1 MEIINYSEEHRIFRN
16 SLRRYLEKE
25 VIPHVEA
32 WEEAGIVPRSAWK
45 GMGEQG
51 FLCMGVPEEYGGLGA
66 DFLYS
71 VIVIEEM
78 VRTNH
83 SGLAAALHSDI
94 IVPYIVAFA
103 SEEQK
108 RKYLPGCV
116 SGDII
121 TAIAMTEPNAG
132 SDLAAMRTTAIECG
146 GVAASNGGNNGTDNA
161 GKSDEAGVAA
171 RNRGGDYFVINGQKT
186 FISNGINCDLLIL
199 AAKDPAEQNPHAAVD
214 LFLVEA
220 GTKGFEKGKK
230 IKKVGWHSQDTA
242 ELFFTDCR
250 IPKANRM
257 GDKGTGF
264 LKLMLKL
271 QQERLVCAIAAVA
284 AAELILEITIQYC
297 KERTAFGRP
306 ISKFQHTQFE
316 LVEMATEVKLG
327 RTFLDKLIVD
337 HMEGRNIVVEVSMA
351 KYWTTDMACR
361 VADRGVQLFGG
372 YGYCEE
378 YPIAR
383 AWRDTRVMR
392 IFAGTNEIMKSIA
405 ARFMGL

>member
-1 MEIINYSEEHRIFRN
+1 MEILNYSEEHRIFRN

-25 VIPHVEA
+25 VIPHVEE
-32 WEEAGIVPRSAWK
+32 WEEAGIVPKSAWQ
-45 GMGEQG
+45 GMGAQG
-51 FLCMGVPEEYGGLGA
+51 FLGMGVPEEYGGLGA

-71 VIVIEEM
+71 VIVTEEM

-83 SGLAAALHSDI
+83 SGLAASLHSDI

-108 RKYLPGCV
+108 RRYLPGCV

-121 TAIAMTEPNAG
+121 TAIAMTEPNTG
-132 SDLAAMRTTAIECG
+132 SDLAAMRTTA
-146 GVAASNGGNNGTDNA
+146 VADG
-161 GKSDEAGVAA
+161 DE
-171 RNRGGDYFVINGQKT
+171 FLINGQKT

-199 AAKDPAEQNPHAAVD
+199 AARDPAEQNPHAAVD
-214 LFLVEA
+214 LYLVEA

-242 ELFFTDCR
+242 ELYFTDCR
-250 IPKANRM
+250 IPQANRL

-284 AAELILEITIQYC
+284 AAELILEITIRYC

-306 ISKFQHTQFE
+306 LSKFQHTQFE

-327 RTFLDKLIVD
+327 RTFLDKLIAE

-361 VADRGVQLFGG
+361 TADRGVQLFGG

-392 IFAGTNEIMKSIA
+392 IFAGTNEIMKTIA